1 MPRKTWGAVCALALT
16 LTGIPA
22 VTAAASP
29 GPVDDLVV
37 RGTLVATLGSGR
49 DASGRPVETTGLGI
63 RTEAGSVVRLDA
75 DASAAA
81 LTKARAGDTV
91 RAVVDVP
98 ADVPVAALRG
108 SRPDAPA
115 GALTRAGE
123 LKARS
128 VDVLQ
133 AAPVAAAPRAGAHAA
148 YLVRVDDAAATGEF
162 TLAEGRAAVSRGS
175 AYWTRE
181 TGKIVNG
188 LTVRGEATLTTSNVC
203 AELANGDYFEVWERA
218 QNLFPGVD
226 ASRAA
231 RTHLVVMV
239 PRSCYDDGSIGWTG
253 LATIGEKGLTSGG
266 LVFLAADDA
275 HTVSHELGHNFG
287 LGHSN
292 LEIGDADGPLEY
304 LGVHSVMGASFSEGT
319 TTYAP
324 PVLDPAFRAVLDILP
339 GSSVTAGSPGAD
351 TRVRAVSGKSPLS
364 LRFVDQAGRT
374 MYLELRDGGGNDAG
388 AYYASPW
395 AINPAYDLGRGVRF
409 STIVRDSRGVPTL
422 VTLGGSSDGVVWAT
436 VHAGE
441 SVRSSSLGRTVAVRS
456 ISGGTAVVRFS
467 TPAESRATMS
477 KISVRYGRSTKVSV
491 KVTGETKPQGVVQ
504 FYVGKKRVAT
514 AKVSS
519 SGRATATLPASVRP
533 GKQTVTARYSGDVM
547 LAGSRAK
554 RTVKV
559 AKGLPSIK
567 VTKATKVRKGSK
579 ATLTVRVGTVA
590 GTRPYGTVRAKVG
603 KKYVSKSA
611 KIVRSGKYWV
621 AKVRTSKLPRGKVAL
636 VYTPAKSTSK
646 LLATRTV
653 SSGYTAR

>member
-49 DASGRPVETTGLGI
+49 DAAGRPVETTGLGI

-75 DASAAA
+75 DVPAAA
-81 LTKARAGDTV
+81 LVKARPGDTV
-91 RAVVDVP
+91 KAVVGVP

-115 GALTRAGE
+115 GALTRAGD

-128 VDVLQ
+128 IDVLQ
-133 AAPVAAAPRAGAHAA
+133 AAPVAAAPRPGAHSA

-175 AYWTRE
+175 DYWTRE

-203 AELANGDYFEVWERA
+203 AELANGDYFKVWERA
-218 QNLFPGVD
+218 QKLLPGVD

-231 RTHLVVMV
+231 RTHLIVMV

-253 LATIGEKGLTSGG
+253 LATIGSGLTSGG

-292 LEIGDADGPLEY
+292 LEIGDADGAIEY
-304 LGVHSVMGASFSEGT
+304 FGIHSVMGASSSEGT

-324 PVLDPAFRAVLDILP
+324 PVLDPAFREVLDILP
-339 GSSVTAGSPGAD
+339 GSSVTAGSPGVD
-351 TRVRAVSGKSPLS
+351 TRVRAVSGRSPLS

-374 MYLELRDGGGNDAG
+374 IYLELRDGGGNDAG

-395 AINPAYDLGRGVRF
+395 AIDPAYDLGTGVRF
-409 STIVRDSRGVPTL
+409 STIVRDSRGVPSL
-422 VTLGGSSDGVVWAT
+422 VTLGGSSDGVAWAT

-441 SVRSSSLGRTVAVRS
+441 SVRSSSLGRTVMVRS
-456 ISGGTAVVRFS
+456 ISGGTAVVGFS

-491 KVTGETKPQGVVQ
+491 KVTGETKPQGVVR
-504 FYVGKKRVAT
+504 FYVGTKRVAT

-559 AKGLPSIK
+559 TKGLPSIK
-567 VTKATKVRKGSK
+567 VTKAAKVRKGSK

-590 GTRPYGTVRAKVG
+590 GTRPHGTVRAKVG

-621 AKVRTSKLPRGKVAL
+621 AKVRTSRLPRGKVAL